1 MGSARIFKNKTA
13 APVAIADLGGVTI
26 PAGGQKDLVNE
37 AGIPMAKLA
46 MSNSLVGLLGQGTD
60 KYQMNDGDQDYDM
73 ASGITLILGLAQR
86 FPTVGDIP
94 KFRADSRPEGTSNYF
109 TMKGDDASVAPKI
122 GNGKALAW
130 DFSGTDDDVDN
141 AALDAMA
148 GEYGGVWPYQIPAGM
163 KAKLVRFK
171 FSEATYLK
179 EGTMYFYG
187 ADFGSYCDMLI
198 VCPQG
203 QGYYNRQGVPT
214 PAALGPVILS
224 RYCANLMFHG
234 DCPMG
239 DEFNAEGCTERAI
252 PNIYEW
258 WLMIVVPSTDNDN
271 RGYVEMEVYRPRTCL
286 LPGEAL

>member
-1 MGSARIFKNKTA
+1 MGSARIFKNKTGA
-13 APVAIADLGGVTI
+13 AVTIGDLGGVTI

-60 KYQMNDGDQDYDM
+60 KYQINDGDQDYDM

-109 TMKGDDASVAPKI
+109 TMRGDDASTSPKI
-122 GNGKALAW
+122 GNGKSLKW
-130 DFSGTDDDVDN
+130 DFAGTEDDVDN
-141 AALDAMA
+141 TAMDAMA
-148 GEYGGVWPYQIPAGM
+148 GAYGGVWPYQIPVGM
-163 KAKLVRFK
+163 KAKLIQFK

-179 EGTMYFYG
+179 EGTLYFYG

-203 QGYYNRQGVPT
+203 QYYYNREGQPVQAT
-214 PAALGPVILS
+214 SGPVILS
-224 RYCANLMFHG
+224 RYCNGLLFHG

-252 PNIYEW
+252 PPNYEW
-258 WLMIVVPSTDNDN
+258 WLMVVAPSADDDN

-286 LPGEAL
+286 LPGEGL